1 MAKTYEQNKAYAEKY
16 LQKLERVVTRITP
29 EQKAAW
35 QAAAAR
41 ADESV
46 NQYVIKA
53 VENRMKQEKEG

>member
-29 EQKAAW
+29 EQKALW
-35 QAAAAR
+35 QDAAAR
-41 ADESV
+41 AGESV
-46 NQYVIKA
+46 NQYVIRA